1 LAAAAP
7 TLTRLRKFRPLQRM
21 GSALTEISVWVYYA
35 NPINRRHIRRK
46 ASSIVSSE
54 WVGLRR
60 AAEILGVHPATVRNW
75 ADSGKLPF
83 RRTAGK
89 HRRFNINDLTEYV
102 DSQGDIQPIE
112 LQVIIQNALGQT
124 RMQVGSER
132 LESAPWYVAMS
143 EEGKGHLREQG
154 RRVLEAIRRYV
165 AAGAP
170 DANLATAITLGKD
183 YAGTLIADGL
193 TLPQAMRGFYFFS
206 DFVLNSIL
214 TWSEL
219 SPPKSS
225 SEWSTLLRQVNTFMN
240 TIQLSIVEYY
250 EDG

>member
-1 LAAAAP
+1 
-7 TLTRLRKFRPLQRM
+7 M
-21 GSALTEISVWVYYA
+21 A
-35 NPINRRHIRRK
+35 NR
-46 ASSIVSSE
+46 SESSE

-75 ADSGKLPF
+75 ADSGKLPY

-89 HRRFNINDLTEYV
+89 HRRFNVNDLSEYV
-102 DSQGDIQPIE
+102 DAQGDIQPIE

-132 LESAPWYVAMS
+132 LETAPWYRAMS
-143 EEGKGHLREQG
+143 EEGKQHLREQG

-183 YAGTLIADGL
+183 YAVYLIADGL

-225 SEWSTLLRQVNTFMN
+225 SEWSTLLRQVNTYMN
-240 TIQLSIVEYY
+240 AIQLSIVEYY